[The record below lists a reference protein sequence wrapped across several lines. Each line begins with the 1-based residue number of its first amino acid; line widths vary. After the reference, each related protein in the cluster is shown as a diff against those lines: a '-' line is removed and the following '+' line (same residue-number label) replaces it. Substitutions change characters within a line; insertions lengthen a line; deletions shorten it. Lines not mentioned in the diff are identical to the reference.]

1 MKGMTVY
8 QFLDNLVMQPV
19 RVIGRASN
27 MLWIG
32 FGEKVKLLDDK
43 GKEKEVS
50 TYALHI
56 QCRWRIVNKER
67 REILLA
73 ASDFYSPKEDID
85 DYSNFDW
92 ELQGNNL
99 FDEKSLEWLIRES
112 PIYVKEYEI
121 NMWGDLFL
129 IFTNNDKLEVFIT
142 STGDTEG
149 WRIFECGKEKP
160 HMVARG
166 LGVSFE

>member
-1 MKGMTVY
+1 MTIY
-8 QFLDNLVMQPV
+8 QFLDNLVMLPV
-19 RVIGRASN
+19 RVIGRTSN

-32 FGEKVKLLDDK
+32 IGEKVKLLDVN
-43 GKEKEVS
+43 GREREVS

-92 ELQGNNL
+92 EPQGNNL
-99 FDEKSLEWLIRES
+99 FDEKSQNWLIRES
-112 PIYVKEYEI
+112 PIYIKKYKI
-121 NMWGDLFL
+121 NMWGDLF
-129 IFTNNDKLEVFIT
+129 ITFTNNDRLEIFIT
-142 STGDTEG
+142 STGETEG
-149 WRIFECGKEKP
+149 WRVFECGREKT
-160 HMVARG
+160 HLVARG
-166 LGVSFE
+166 IGINFEK